1 MSDPA
6 LGTPRVSFS
15 PTYPFGDASAETILR
30 SSDGAEFYVH
40 RAILS
45 LVFPSSKRYSSYRSQ
60 NWLCR
65 RLPDTKHFAD
75 ARRLASGARQPHAP
89 YSGDLF
95 SDDYLSL
102 TSNPELKSHLLE
114 TLSKQTNVLG
124 STGSR
129 WIAGNSEWHVALEQ
143 RMMRLFS
150 APAAL
155 LYSSGFTENLGV
167 LATPPQ
173 ASDTIIFDQRIH
185 TSCHAGM
192 ALSRTLPAA
201 CIQFAHNSIYS
212 LRKCLVSVLASCP
225 HMDGDVT
232 PLEEI
237 VSIINELVPSQS
249 AHLMVDESHAMD
261 SGTGP
266 ELQTD
271 IFMFELFTYDLASHS
286 LRYGQLF

>member
-1 MSDPA
+1 D
-6 LGTPRVSFS
+6 L
-15 PTYPFGDASAETILR
+15 D
-30 SSDGAEFYVH
+30 
-40 RAILS
+40 
-45 LVFPSSKRYSSYRSQ
+45 K
-60 NWLCR
+60 
-65 RLPDTKHFAD
+65 
-75 ARRLASGARQPHAP
+75 PHAP

-95 SDDYLSL
+95 SNDYLSF

-155 LYSSGFTENLGV
+155 LYSSGFTANLGV

-173 ASDTIIFDQRIH
+173 ASDTIIFDQGIH
-185 TSCHAGM
+185 TSRHAGM

-201 CIQFAHNSIYS
+201 RIQFAHNSIYS

-225 HMDGDVT
+225 QLRPGTSTIFVVVENVYSMDGDVA

-249 AHLMVDESHAMD
+249 AHLMVDESHA
-261 SGTGP
+261 TGVYGAAGRGFMLF
-266 ELQTD
+266 EQHYCTVIFQRYWKFDVQT
-271 IFMFELFTYDLASHS
+271 
-286 LRYGQLF
+286 